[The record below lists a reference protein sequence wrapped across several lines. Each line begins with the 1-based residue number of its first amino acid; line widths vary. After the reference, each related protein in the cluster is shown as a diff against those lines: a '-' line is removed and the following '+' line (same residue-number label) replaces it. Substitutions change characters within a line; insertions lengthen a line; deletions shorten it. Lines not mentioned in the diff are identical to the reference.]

1 MGRHRPWRHIA
12 IDLFKSMQH
21 VKTQPRQ
28 EIQIAISIHLYSTI
42 VIG

>member
-21 VKTQPRQ
+21 VKAQPGQ
-28 EIQIAISIHLYSTI
+28 AIKIAISIHLYSTI